1 MAQIGGL
8 SSGGGDVRRTWNS
21 SAAAGGQLTGT
32 AGIGVVGRAIL
43 INLAG
48 VFLLDVMGLIIKHL
62 SGHYSAPELS
72 TYRNLFG
79 MAPSL
84 IFLWLAADWQ
94 ARGRPIIIRQWPLA
108 LLRGSFVTL
117 AQFLFYLSLARLA
130 FATATTIGFSMALFT
145 TALSVPLLGN
155 RVGAMRWLAVGVG
168 FAGVVMVMGPG
179 SDGFGLDALLP
190 LGAAFFYALVSVSA
204 RMMDDEVPSPL
215 VNLYSNVAAMA
226 GAVVLC
232 LATGGFSPIA
242 SASDL
247 AWIVAMGSLGGV
259 GVLCLVVSF
268 RMTEPSDLAPFSY
281 FGILYAFVL
290 GWVFFGE
297 APVDQLFPGALLI
310 VAGGL
315 MIVWRERRKRRHAVV
330 AADDG
335 LR

>member
-1 MAQIGGL
+1 M
-8 SSGGGDVRRTWNS
+8 SG
-21 SAAAGGQLTGT
+21 A

-62 SGHYSAPELS
+62 SGQYGAAELS

-79 MAPSL
+79 MVPSL
-84 IFLWLAADWQ
+84 IILWLSVDWQ
-94 ARGRPIIIRQWPLA
+94 ARGRRIAIRQWPLGI
-108 LLRGSFVTL
+108 LRGCFVTV
-117 AQFLFYLSLARLA
+117 AQFLFYLSLGRLE
-130 FATATTIGFSMALFT
+130 FATATTIAFSTALFT

-155 RVGAMRWLAVGVG
+155 RVGSVRWMAVGVG
-168 FAGVVMVMGPG
+168 FVGVVMVMGPG
-179 SDGFGLDALLP
+179 SDTFGLDALLP
-190 LGAAFFYALVSVSA
+190 VGAAFCYALVSVTA

-226 GAVVLC
+226 GAAALC

-242 SASDL
+242 SVSDL

-259 GVLCLVVSF
+259 GVLCLIISF
-268 RMTEPSDLAPFSY
+268 RMAEPSDLAPFNY
-281 FGILYAFVL
+281 FGILYAFIL

-315 MIVWRERRKRRHAVV
+315 MIVWRERRKRQRAVV
-330 AADDG
+330 AADGG
-335 LR
+335 LP

>member
-1 MAQIGGL
+1 MTIAPGIGG
-8 SSGGGDVRRTWNS
+8 
-21 SAAAGGQLTGT
+21 
-32 AGIGVVGRAIL
+32 VGRAIL

-48 VFLLDVMGLIIKHL
+48 IFLLDVMGLIIKHL
-62 SGHYSAPELS
+62 SGHYGAAELS

-79 MAPSL
+79 MVPSL
-84 IFLWLAADWQ
+84 IFLWLAADWH
-94 ARGRPIIIRQWPLA
+94 ARGRRIIIRQWPLA

-155 RVGAMRWLAVGVG
+155 RVGAVRWLAVGIG

-179 SDGFGLDALLP
+179 SDSLGLDALLP
-190 LGAAFFYALVSVSA
+190 LGAAFCYALVSVTA

-215 VNLYSNVAAMA
+215 INLYSNVAAMA
-226 GAVVLC
+226 GAAALC

-247 AWIVAMGSLGGV
+247 AWIIAMGSLGGV
-259 GVLCLVVSF
+259 GVLCLVISF

-290 GWVFFGE
+290 GWAFFGE

-315 MIVWRERRKRRHAVV
+315 MIVWRERRKRQRAVV
-330 AADDG
+330 AADGG